1 MILRQLH
8 RTLALRVV
16 AVALILG
23 ALSGFAAY
31 LVESERI
38 EASAMASVATAV
50 THFEAPARQMLG
62 SGDNGEHRE
71 LEELLRMSSLVG
83 LRVLDSSGNTAYE
96 TWGKLSEAT
105 QAALRR
111 LPKAAESG
119 RPDQHEQL
127 EVGAD
132 KLIRLQVRITD
143 QLGRQEGRL
152 EGFYLIDAATLNEW
166 RVRIAGTVTVAIL
179 AAFATAAVLYPVLLG
194 LLHQVTGLTSSLMA
208 SNLSL
213 LTALGGAI
221 AKRDS
226 DTDAHNYR
234 VTLYAVALAEA
245 LRMPDEEI
253 VHLIV
258 GAFLHD
264 VGKIGIP
271 DAILLKPGRLTA
283 DEFEIMKTHTSHGQD
298 IVSGN
303 AWLGK
308 AESVIRHHHEKFDGS
323 GYPDGLAGEHIPR
336 IARVFAVVDVFDALV
351 SARPYKSPMLLES
364 ALAIIRKDAGKHFDP
379 EMVDAFTQI
388 AKGVHVELASANDA
402 ELRRRLDATI
412 TKYF

>member
-8 RTLALRVV
+8 RILALRIV

-50 THFEAPARQMLG
+50 RHFEAPARQMLG

-143 QLGRQEGRL
+143 QHGRQAGRL

-179 AAFATAAVLYPVLLG
+179 AAFATAAVLYPVSLG

-213 LTALGGAI
+213 LTALGAAI

-253 VHLIV
+253 AHLIV

-351 SARPYKSPMLLES
+351 SARPYKPPMLLES

-379 EMVDAFTQI
+379 EMVDAFTKI
-388 AKGVHVELASANDA
+388 AEGVQSELASANNA

-412 TKYF
+412 AKYF